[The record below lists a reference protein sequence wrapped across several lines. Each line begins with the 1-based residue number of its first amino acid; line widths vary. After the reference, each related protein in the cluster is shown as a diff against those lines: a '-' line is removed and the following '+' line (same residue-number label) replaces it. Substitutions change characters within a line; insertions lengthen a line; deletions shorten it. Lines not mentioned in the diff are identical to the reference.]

1 MFQEDINIKLEKKE
15 LRKELIRK
23 LQNLDST
30 YRKEASEAI
39 LSKIVKQKDYL
50 LAGTIFIYVGTENE
64 VDTTL
69 IIKDALAK
77 GKKVVVPKTI
87 ELGLM
92 EACEIDSME
101 DLQPGRHDILEP
113 INTTYKLD
121 PQRIDIAYI
130 PCVAYTKDGYRLGYG
145 GGFYDRFLLRGSFK
159 RVLLAFSE
167 MEVEKLP
174 VDLFDEKV
182 HAIFNEKGYS
192 EI

>member
-1 MFQEDINIKLEKKE
+1 MFQEDNNIKLEKKE
-15 LRKELIRK
+15 IRKELITKLKGLDRK
-23 LQNLDST
+23 

-39 LSKIVKQKDYL
+39 LKEVVKQKDYL

-113 INTTYKLD
+113 MNTMYKLD
-121 PQRIDIAYI
+121 PEKIDVAYI
-130 PCVAYTKDGYRLGYG
+130 PCVAYTREGYRLGYG
-145 GGFYDRFLLRGSFK
+145 GGFYDRFLVRGKFK
-159 RVLLAFSE
+159 RVLLAFS
-167 MEVEKLP
+167 VCISFISSL
-174 VDLFDEKV
+174 
-182 HAIFNEKGYS
+182 HACPDT
-192 EI
+192 

>member
-15 LRKELIRK
+15 IRKELIAK
-23 LQNLDST
+23 LKGLNRE
-30 YRKEASEAI
+30 YRKDASEAI
-39 LSKIVKQKDYL
+39 LREIIKQKDYL
-50 LAGTIFIYVGTENE
+50 LAGTIFIYVGTESE
-64 VDTTL
+64 VDTSL

-77 GKKVVVPKTI
+77 GKKVVVPKII

-113 INTTYKLD
+113 MNTTYRLD
-121 PQRIDIAYI
+121 PEKIDVAYI
-130 PCVAYTKDGYRLGYG
+130 PCVAYTREGYRLGYG
-145 GGFYDRFLLRGSFK
+145 GGFYDQFLLRGKFK
-159 RVLLAFSE
+159 RVLIAFSE

-182 HAIFNEKGYS
+182 HSILNEKGYS

>member
-1 MFQEDINIKLEKKE
+1 MFQEDINIKLEKKGI
-15 LRKELIRK
+15 RKELITK
-23 LQNLDST
+23 LKSLDQK

-39 LSKIVKQKDYL
+39 LREIVKQKDYL

-113 INTTYKLD
+113 MNATYKLD
-121 PQRIDIAYI
+121 PEKIDVAYI
-130 PCVAYTKDGYRLGYG
+130 PCVAYTRVGYRLGYG
-145 GGFYDRFLLRGSFK
+145 GGFYDRFLLRGKFK

-167 MEVEKLP
+167 MEVERLP
-174 VDLFDEKV
+174 VDFFDEKV
-182 HAIFNEKGYS
+182 HAILNEKGYT